1 MYALLILGLIISLAA
16 SWNVN
21 ATFRRYEKD
30 SNSRGLTAAQVARQI
45 LDENGLYQIRVERI
59 SGKLTDHYDPSG
71 NVIRL
76 SDSVHDSTSVA
87 AIGVAAHE
95 CGHAVQHE
103 VGYFPMKIR
112 SAVIPVTQIGSKFW
126 YIIFL
131 IGLVFGNS
139 QAGQIMQMIGM
150 SQVSQLF
157 SRKGFNVESLAVGA
171 TDNPAISRMTIE
183 VLANQNQTNLMCN
196 QLAKMVPVHSVKLL
210 NPNHSIRRELIL
222 YKVRAKNS
230 DDKNEIIQIA
240 NIFRGSIIDVSKE
253 TLTLSV
259 IGDEKKTDAV
269 QELLAEFGIVEL
281 VRTGMIA
288 LERGKY
294 TIDEDTKEKG
304 EFNYGKDVL

>member
-1 MYALLILGLIISLAA
+1 MEE
-16 SWNVN
+16 V
-21 ATFRRYEKD
+21 
-30 SNSRGLTAAQVARQI
+30 
-45 LDENGLYQIRVERI
+45 
-59 SGKLTDHYDPSG
+59 KLRT
-71 NVIRL
+71 L
-76 SDSVHDSTSVA
+76 SVLVDNEA
-87 AIGVAAHE
+87 GV
-95 CGHAVQHE
+95 
-103 VGYFPMKIR
+103 
-112 SAVIPVTQIGSKFW
+112 
-126 YIIFL
+126 L
-131 IGLVFGNS
+131 
-139 QAGQIMQMIGM
+139 
-150 SQVSQLF
+150 SQVSRLF
-157 SRKGFNVESLAVGA
+157 ARKGFNVESLAVGA

-230 DDKNEIIQIA
+230 DNIA
-240 NIFRGSIIDVSKE
+240 GAMLKDLGAVNIADSNSFRGSIIDVSKE

>member
-1 MYALLILGLIISLAA
+1 MEE
-16 SWNVN
+16 V
-21 ATFRRYEKD
+21 
-30 SNSRGLTAAQVARQI
+30 
-45 LDENGLYQIRVERI
+45 
-59 SGKLTDHYDPSG
+59 KLRT
-71 NVIRL
+71 L
-76 SDSVHDSTSVA
+76 SVLVDNEA
-87 AIGVAAHE
+87 GV
-95 CGHAVQHE
+95 
-103 VGYFPMKIR
+103 
-112 SAVIPVTQIGSKFW
+112 
-126 YIIFL
+126 L
-131 IGLVFGNS
+131 
-139 QAGQIMQMIGM
+139 
-150 SQVSQLF
+150 SQVSRLF

-183 VLANQNQTNLMCN
+183 VLANENQTNLMCN

-210 NPNHSIRRELIL
+210 NPSHSIRRELIL

-269 QELLAEFGIVEL
+269 QELLAEFGIVEM

>member
-1 MYALLILGLIISLAA
+1 MEE
-16 SWNVN
+16 V
-21 ATFRRYEKD
+21 
-30 SNSRGLTAAQVARQI
+30 
-45 LDENGLYQIRVERI
+45 
-59 SGKLTDHYDPSG
+59 KLRT
-71 NVIRL
+71 L
-76 SDSVHDSTSVA
+76 SVLVDNEA
-87 AIGVAAHE
+87 GV
-95 CGHAVQHE
+95 
-103 VGYFPMKIR
+103 
-112 SAVIPVTQIGSKFW
+112 
-126 YIIFL
+126 L
-131 IGLVFGNS
+131 
-139 QAGQIMQMIGM
+139 
-150 SQVSQLF
+150 SQVSRLF

-269 QELLAEFGIVEL
+269 QALLAEFGIVEL

>member
-1 MYALLILGLIISLAA
+1 MDEAKLRTLSVLVDNEAGIL
-16 SWNVN
+16 
-21 ATFRRYEKD
+21 
-30 SNSRGLTAAQVARQI
+30 
-45 LDENGLYQIRVERI
+45 
-59 SGKLTDHYDPSG
+59 
-71 NVIRL
+71 
-76 SDSVHDSTSVA
+76 
-87 AIGVAAHE
+87 
-95 CGHAVQHE
+95 
-103 VGYFPMKIR
+103 
-112 SAVIPVTQIGSKFW
+112 
-126 YIIFL
+126 
-131 IGLVFGNS
+131 
-139 QAGQIMQMIGM
+139 
-150 SQVSQLF
+150 SQVSRLF
-157 SRKGFNVESLAVGA
+157 SRKGFNIESLAVGP
-171 TDNPAISRMTIE
+171 TDDPTISRITIE
-183 VLANQNQTNLMCN
+183 VLTNDNQTQLLCN

>member
-1 MYALLILGLIISLAA
+1 MEE
-16 SWNVN
+16 V
-21 ATFRRYEKD
+21 
-30 SNSRGLTAAQVARQI
+30 
-45 LDENGLYQIRVERI
+45 
-59 SGKLTDHYDPSG
+59 KLRT
-71 NVIRL
+71 L
-76 SDSVHDSTSVA
+76 SVLVDNEA
-87 AIGVAAHE
+87 GV
-95 CGHAVQHE
+95 
-103 VGYFPMKIR
+103 
-112 SAVIPVTQIGSKFW
+112 
-126 YIIFL
+126 L
-131 IGLVFGNS
+131 
-139 QAGQIMQMIGM
+139 
-150 SQVSQLF
+150 SQVSRLF

-281 VRTGMIA
+281 VRTGMVA
-288 LERGKY
+288 LERGQY
-294 TIDEDTKEKG
+294 TIDEQTKEKG
-304 EFNYGKDVL
+304 EFDYGKNVLREGL